1 MAASLIGQPLGRV
14 RERLQLL
21 GLDVRVQRHLS
32 RQETGTVLAVQPKG
46 KVLPASTIVLTVA
59 FMRDRFND
67 GDRHHHHRNDG
78 GQRFPASGTV
88 ADYAAHRSG
97 R

>member
-1 MAASLIGQPLGRV
+1 MAASLIGEPLERV
-14 RERLQLL
+14 RDRLQLL
-21 GLDVRVQRHLS
+21 GLAVRVQRHLS
-32 RQETGTVLAVQPKG
+32 RHETGTVLAVQPNG
-46 KVLPASTIVLTVA
+46 KVRPASTIVLTVA
-59 FMRDRFND
+59 FMRDRFNG

-78 GQRFPASGTV
+78 GQRFPATGTM